1 MSKIPSSSENK
12 KASLELSESPNLIN
26 YTVNELKSVLREN
39 NNKVSGIKADLIQ
52 RIKNNNISKE
62 DIYKLVESTHRKTKT
77 PSVKRGTRKKVP
89 RKTSFESIVEAVAEE
104 EADQMLEKIQGH
116 IEPET
121 CSLSTRRNTD
131 YNFFELV
138 FALCA
143 LDKEHKLKNK
153 ADIKKVKYEDVKN
166 KIIGCNEVCFGKYMN
181 DGNKSDATINRVNN
195 HVTNMRKNFHI
206 YVPGGFDE
214 VKCVY
219 LEGKILTTPKLK
231 KLNEGVDTKK
241 AKSDVYIET
250 NKGTIVGFSLK
261 QDDKCTMTN
270 YSTEKML
277 GELFDENV
285 GKTIQENLKQAR
297 LKILS
302 ENNITKTNYR
312 EVRDQLDPATGNK
325 FIHNK
330 INSLFYDSLEGK
342 NAYWSALKHYIDEN
356 SQRISR
362 EIVDNM
368 FPVDLQYN
376 LYQFN
381 GKEYMKLNVPT
392 NIEDFKDH
400 VRFYYEKPTQANI
413 KKGDLQVKRRVAAKM
428 FYKMVVNGMHFR
440 IEIRFKNPIISSSPQ
455 FQVHKDH
462 ERTPSPENDAKR
474 KFQGSQ
480 STRVH
485 KKTRKLRK

>member
-1 MSKIPSSSENK
+1 MSSSSENK
-12 KASLELSESPNLIN
+12 KVSPELLESPNLVK
-26 YTVNELKSVLREN
+26 YKVDELKSVLRESKN
-39 NNKVSGIKADLIQ
+39 NVSGKKADLIQ
-52 RIKNNNISKE
+52 RIKNSNISKE
-62 DIYKLVESTHRKTKT
+62 DIYKSIEITPRKTKT
-77 PSVKRGTRKKVP
+77 PSVKQVTRKKVP
-89 RKTSFESIVEAVAEE
+89 TKTTFESIVEAVAEE
-104 EADQMLEKIQGH
+104 EADQMLDEIEGY
-116 IEPET
+116 IEPES
-121 CSLSTRRNTD
+121 CSPSTRRNTD

-143 LDKEHKLKNK
+143 LDADHKIKTK
-153 ADIKKVKYEDVKN
+153 DDIKKVKFEDVNN
-166 KIIGCNEVCFGKYMN
+166 KLIGCNEVCFGNYMK
-181 DGNKSDATINRVNN
+181 DGNKKDATITRVNN
-195 HVTNMRKNFHI
+195 HITNMRKNFGD

-219 LEGKILTTPKLK
+219 LEGKTLTTQRLK

-250 NKGTIVGFSLK
+250 NDGTIVGFSLK

-277 GELFDENV
+277 GDLFDENV

-302 ENNITKTNYR
+302 ENDITKTNYKQ
-312 EVRDQLDPATGNK
+312 VRDELDPATGKK

-330 INSLFYDSLEGK
+330 INSLFYDSLEGQ

-392 NIEDFKDH
+392 NIGDFKDH

-413 KKGDLQVKRRVAAKM
+413 KKGDLQVKRRGAAKM
-428 FYKMVVNGMHFR
+428 FYKIVVNGMHFR

-462 ERTPSPENDAKR
+462 ERTPSPESGEKISSGGKSRGHKR
-474 KFQGSQ
+474 
-480 STRVH
+480 
-485 KKTRKLRK
+485 TRKSRK